1 MSIDLFFLIST
12 CSTDLYVTIELENSL
27 KLISTKFNL

>member
-1 MSIDLFFLIST
+1 MNIDLFFLIST
-12 CSTDLYVTIELENSL
+12 CSTDLNKTIELENFL